1 MAARITAEATTKM
14 TTATTM
20 MMMTTMTMTN
30 KIMTSTTTGKM
41 SGRAT
46 RMTGPMASMTT
57 RAGTMLLSLLVTG
70 LLSLSC
76 ATPPKPRELDALE
89 KLRGDPQMPAARK
102 KAPDLC
108 KKADKEFEVA
118 NDKWQSND
126 LNDSVNASLMG
137 QIYYRHAL
145 ALADQDRSNARIAA
159 AEDNLA
165 AVADEQEKA
174 QKDLDDT
181 NEKLGLLQKQVQKD
195 EEMKALEAQMAA
207 EKSASET
214 AETVNAPKYAP
225 EIYKE
230 AQEIL
235 AKAKSEMQAGQM
247 QQAQTSATIAK
258 KTAENAAAA
267 AKPSYARDSQ
277 TEENRKRADALYAEA
292 SRIPGVTVRRDIRGS
307 LQRMIISIA
316 AETLFTRKQ
325 TVIAPG
331 KDQVLD
337 PIAELIKKKD
347 YQDFP
352 VQIIGHTDS
361 RGAAQST
368 LLAMSG
374 ARAQS
379 VYNALVTRGV
389 DVRRMMA
396 SGQGGAEPIADGR
409 NRASNFRV
417 EVVFLYQ

>member
-1 MAARITAEATTKM
+1 MSATFRATLLSIFATT
-14 TTATTM
+14 
-20 MMMTTMTMTN
+20 
-30 KIMTSTTTGKM
+30 
-41 SGRAT
+41 
-46 RMTGPMASMTT
+46 
-57 RAGTMLLSLLVTG
+57 LLSLG
-70 LLSLSC
+70 C

-89 KLRGDPQMPAARK
+89 KLRADPQMPAARK

-108 KKADKEFEVA
+108 KKADKALEA
-118 NDKWQSND
+118 ATDKWQSND

-145 ALADQDRSNARIAA
+145 ALADQDRSNARIAD
-159 AEDNLA
+159 AEDSLSS
-165 AVADEQEKA
+165 VAEEQEKV

-181 NEKLGLLQKQVQKD
+181 NEKIGLLQKQVQKD
-195 EEMKALEAQMAA
+195 EAMKALEAQMAA
-207 EKSASET
+207 DKKANEEKLSQEKLRSETAEKVADAELALKT
-214 AETVNAPKYAP
+214 AETVNAAKYAP

-230 AQEIL
+230 AREIL
-235 AKAKSEMQAGQM
+235 AKAQSEFQAGQM
-247 QQAQTSATIAK
+247 QQAQTSASIAQ

-277 TEENRKRADALYAEA
+277 VEENRKKADALYVEA
-292 SRIPGVTVRRDIRGS
+292 ARIPGVTVRRDIRGS
-307 LQRMIISIA
+307 LQRLIIAIP
-316 AETLFTRKQ
+316 AEMLFTKKQ

-331 KDQVLD
+331 KDGILN
-337 PIAELIKKKD
+337 PIADLIKKKD

-361 RGAAQST
+361 RGAPQSA

-379 VYNALVTRGV
+379 VFNALVTRAV

-409 NRASNFRV
+409 NRANNFRV